1 MITLLILLHAL
12 IVILLTTWKTLTLP
26 YHFSKENVWVH
37 KTSLTHICYWSAFAK
52 PVKWAV
58 MYLYAR
64 VIDVAFVSKIVS
76 FERYERILSY
86 VSWKE

>member
-1 MITLLILLHAL
+1 
-12 IVILLTTWKTLTLP
+12 
-26 YHFSKENVWVH
+26 
-37 KTSLTHICYWSAFAK
+37 
-52 PVKWAV
+52 

-86 VSWKE
+86 VS